1 MNVPSFLKSRK
12 FWALIIG
19 AGVIVLRSYVP
30 NFPLSDDQLTS
41 IGLLIVA
48 YIIGTGLEDSRRSPA
63 AEQPAPARR

>member
-19 AGVIVLRSYVP
+19 AAVIALRSYVP
-30 NFPLSDDQLTS
+30 SFPLSDEQLTS

-48 YIIGTGLEDSRRSPA
+48 YIIGTGLEGGRQSPA
-63 AEQPAPARR
+63 AEQPASARR